1 MINLV
6 SASSTSWNI
15 TGLWVG
21 GTLLSLGLLGKHKS
35 VGNIST
41 LWVLVEG
48 FTRVDS
54 GGIRGVSSEGLE
66 RVEVHGGTRGSWVP
80 LSVDNLLG
88 IVIPKFVI
96 VFTVLDVKVGGN
108 TSCERGRGEGTGTGE
123 KSGKGNNFE
132 LFQCEEMNGKL
143 R

>member
-6 SASSTSWNI
+6 FASSTSWNI

-21 GTLLSLGLLGKHKS
+21 GTLFSLGLLGKHKS

-41 LWVLVEG
+41 LWILVER
-48 FTRVDS
+48 FTREDS

-66 RVEVHGGTRGSWVP
+66 RVEVRGGTRGSWVP
-80 LSVDNLLG
+80 LCVNVLLG
-88 IVIPKFVI
+88 VVIPKFVI
-96 VFTVLDVKVGGN
+96 VFTELHVKVGGN
-108 TSCERGRGEGTGTGE
+108 TSCERGRSEGTGTGE

-132 LFQCEEMNGKL
+132 LFQCKEMNERL